1 MKKGRLVVPEKSP
14 LIIAAIV
21 CVAVHWL
28 CQFFTID
35 YFGDPCFQIPYISE
49 VSMFF
54 TVFDAL
60 IGSAYRSMIIPP
72 IINVILRMAF
82 AVLLLVGVIKAH
94 KTLKPLIAAW
104 LVFAI
109 NPLLVWIATAIV
121 ISGFDFGDRAFEL
134 MAAYISISA
143 PDIILTFILA
153 GAIAALLILIHKGI
167 LKNKVA
173 LIVLVAALF
182 MTSYFQGL
190 YLYLT
195 EGFYWLF
202 AIDLCVCLCAFAP
215 TVLVA
220 AAMKNVCV
228 PLNENLEL
236 GEQNA
241 LS

>member
-1 MKKGRLVVPEKSP
+1 MRKGRLVVPEKSP

-28 CQFFTID
+28 CRCFTTD
-35 YFGDPCFQIPYISE
+35 YFGNLCFRIPYISE
-49 VSMFF
+49 VATFF
-54 TVFDAL
+54 TAFGFFG
-60 IGSAYRSMIIPP
+60 GSSYQLMAIPQ
-72 IINVILRMAF
+72 IVHVILQLAF
-82 AVLLLVGVIKAH
+82 AVLLLVGAKKAH

-104 LVFAI
+104 VMLAL
-109 NPLLVWIATAIV
+109 NPLLVWITTAIV
-121 ISGFDFGDRAFEL
+121 ISCFDLGDRV
-134 MAAYISISA
+134 SA
-143 PDIILTFILA
+143 PDIIDIILNFILA

-173 LIVLVAALF
+173 LMILVAALF

-202 AIDLCVCLCAFAP
+202 AIDLCVCLCALAP

-220 AAMKNVCV
+220 AAMKNVCASQK
-228 PLNENLEL
+228 ENLEL
-236 GEQNA
+236 GE
-241 LS
+241 

>member
-1 MKKGRLVVPEKSP
+1 MTKGRLTVPEKSP

-28 CQFFTID
+28 CRCFTVD
-35 YFGDPCFQIPYISE
+35 YFGNPCFRIPYISE
-49 VSMFF
+49 VTMLF
-54 TVFDAL
+54 TTFGIFV
-60 IGSAYRSMIIPP
+60 GSSYQLMAIPQ
-72 IINVILRMAF
+72 IVNVIMQLAF
-82 AVLLLVGVIKAH
+82 TVLLLVGAKKAH

-104 LVFAI
+104 VVFAV
-109 NPLLVWIATAIV
+109 NPLLVWITTAIV
-121 ISGFDFGDRAFEL
+121 ISCFDLGDRAYEL
-134 MAAYISISA
+134 MAQYFSISA
-143 PDIILTFILA
+143 PGIILIFILA

-173 LIVLVAALF
+173 LIILVAVLF
-182 MTSYFQGL
+182 MTGYFQGL

-195 EGFYWLF
+195 EGVYWLF
-202 AIDLCVCLCAFAP
+202 AISLCTGLALFAP

-220 AAMKNVCV
+220 AAMKNECV
-228 PLNENLEL
+228 PHNENLEL